1 MSKQADLI
9 EDGRRYLSKNYKQ
22 LPVVFVRGA
31 GSYLWDAEGKQYLD
45 CIGGI
50 AVCALGHSPPVL
62 VEVLAKQAATL
73 MHVSNLYFNEPAIK
87 LAKLLCEMSFADRV
101 FFCNSG
107 AEANEAAVKLARR
120 YQREV
125 RGEDRYEIL
134 CAEGSF
140 HGRTLAMI
148 AATGQEKYRQ
158 GFGPMPAGFRH
169 VPFGNLNAMRDAITD
184 QTAAIFVE
192 PIQGEGG
199 MVVPPPGYLV
209 GLRNLCD
216 ETGVLLIFDE
226 IQSGMGRTGK
236 LFGHEHEG
244 ITPDIMTLAKALG
257 GGFPIGAMLSSE
269 EVSGG
274 FSPGMH
280 ASTFGGNAL
289 ACAVGYAAT
298 TTIADPAFLERVN
311 VAGARLRTALEVLR
325 SRFSFIGEVRGRGLW
340 LGVDVSID
348 GAKIVDRAF
357 HKGLLLNHIGGRV
370 LRFAPAP
377 NISDAELDEAVRVL
391 GECCGELS

>member
-1 MSKQADLI
+1 MSSQAELI
-9 EDGRRYLSKNYKQ
+9 EDGRRYLAKNYKQ
-22 LPVVFVRGA
+22 LPVVFVRGE
-31 GSYLWDAEGKQYLD
+31 GSWLWDAEGTKYLD

-50 AVCALGHSPPVL
+50 AVCALGHCPPEI
-62 VEVLAKQAATL
+62 VETLRTQAATL
-73 MHVSNLYFNEPAIK
+73 MHVSNLYFNEPSIA
-87 LAKLLCEMSFADRV
+87 LARFLCEHSFADRV

-125 RGEDRYEIL
+125 RGEERYEIL

-158 GFGPMPAGFRH
+158 GFGPIPPGFRH
-169 VPFGNLNAMRDAITD
+169 VPFGNLAAAQAAIND
-184 QTAAIFVE
+184 HTAAILIE

-199 MVVPPPGYLV
+199 MIVPEDGYLV

-216 ETGVLLIFDE
+216 EAGVLLIFDE

-236 LFGHEHEG
+236 LFAHEYEG

-257 GGFPIGAMLSSE
+257 AGFPIGAMVSSE
-269 EVSGG
+269 EVAGG

-289 ACAVGYAAT
+289 ATAVGLRASQI
-298 TTIADPAFLERVN
+298 IADPAFLERVN
-311 VAGARLRTALEVLR
+311 VGSGRLRAGLEDLR
-325 SRFSFIGEVRGRGLW
+325 ARFPAAISEIRGRGLW
-340 LGVDVSID
+340 LGVAITVD
-348 GAKIVDRAF
+348 GARLVERAF

-370 LRFAPAP
+370 LRFAPP
-377 NISDAELDEAVRVL
+377 LNITDAEIDEAVRIL
-391 GECCGELS
+391 GEILTEL

>member
-1 MSKQADLI
+1 MSRQAELI
-9 EDGRRYLSKNYKQ
+9 EDGKRYLAKNYKQ

-31 GSYLWDAEGKQYLD
+31 GTYLWDAEDKRYLD

-50 AVCALGHSPPVL
+50 AVCALGHCPPAL
-62 VEVLAKQAATL
+62 VEVLARQAATL
-73 MHVSNLYFNEPAIK
+73 MHVSNLYFNEPQIQ
-87 LAKLLCEMSFADRV
+87 LAKFLCEMSFADRV

-125 RGEDRYEIL
+125 RGEDRYEII

-169 VPFGNLNAMRDAITD
+169 VPFGNLDAMRDAIGD
-184 QTAAIFVE
+184 HTAAIMVE

-199 MVVPPPGYLV
+199 MVMPPPGYLV

-216 ETGVLLIFDE
+216 ETNVLLIFDE
-226 IQSGMGRTGK
+226 IQSGLGRTGK
-236 LFGHEHEG
+236 LFAHEHEG
-244 ITPDIMTLAKALG
+244 ITPDIMSLAKALG

-269 EVSGG
+269 EVAGG
-274 FSPGMH
+274 FAPGMH

-289 ACAVGYAAT
+289 AAAVGLAAT
-298 TTIADPAFLERVN
+298 TTIAAPEFLERVN
-311 VAGARLRTALEVLR
+311 VAGQRLRTALEILR
-325 SRFSFIGEVRGRGLW
+325 SRFPFVGEVRGRGLW

-357 HKGLLLNHIGGRV
+357 HRGLLLNHIGGRV
-370 LRFAPAP
+370 LRFAPP
-377 NISDAELDEAVRVL
+377 LNISDDEIDEAVRIL
-391 GECCGELS
+391 GEVCGEHS